1 MVDITVA
8 AGIAFGLIA
17 LVAWASPGNPFP
29 TIVMGVACGL
39 GLAML
44 IHGRS

>member
-1 MVDITVA
+1 MIDITVGA
-8 AGIAFGLIA
+8 AIAFGLIA
-17 LVAWASPGNPFP
+17 LVAWASPGNPVP
-29 TIVMGVACGL
+29 TIMMGVVCGI